1 VEAHP
6 RNVEIYVAP
15 DDSVPFDAW
24 MERLKDARG
33 KAQIETR
40 INKLRR
46 GIVGDYAS
54 VGEGIIE
61 LKIHFGPGYRIYC
74 VDDGTD
80 VLILWAGRKSTQIP
94 DINRA
99 KLYRREY
106 NS

>member
-1 VEAHP
+1 MG
-6 RNVEIYVAP
+6 
-15 DDSVPFDAW
+15 D
-24 MERLKDARG
+24 LKDSKG
-33 KAQIETR
+33 KAIIEAR

-46 GIVGDYAS
+46 GILGELDDVGD
-54 VGEGIIE
+54 GIIE
-61 LKIHFGPGYRIYC
+61 LIIRFGPGYRVYC
-74 VDDGTD
+74 VDDGNN